1 MTAVAAV
8 AAADDALAAAVDDAV
23 GALVADK
30 DVVDVAAVEGGLVE
44 VVRRGKR
51 ERLQTL
57 LEGPLFALVRERMGE
72 PARTTSWRLKQRAML
87 TALPLVDG
95 RVALRVQKAPPS
107 DAQLAHLVEE
117 GVVPGGVDGEFVAA
131 VLEGG
136 GVAFVGPARAA
147 HRRVAVAVAR
157 ALSPLVRVAC
167 LSDDPIAGCLP
178 PVDVGGDVGGAGA
191 GAVARARAAVAAG
204 ADVVVAL
211 GVDVDDAVALCD
223 AALPV
228 PVIASID
235 VASVAA
241 LEARFGAR
249 KTRALFAIVAVVG
262 FAPDGRPR
270 LVELHG
276 GVADAAPVP
285 VTAPTSTSTAPM
297 TMTAPATA
305 SMQPT
310 SLQPATSTSTAATR
324 PPPAALLGEVPALGD
339 APPADWASDNVDDDP
354 GWELGSLADPQK
366 PAAPGSFEAALQQ
379 QAKRPV
385 FTPRPPPVHPQTASL
400 KGTGGLTFEPP
411 GLGGAPGPDD
421 DGDGSPE

>member
-1 MTAVAAV
+1 MSAV
-8 AAADDALAAAVDDAV
+8 AAADEALAAAVDDAV

-51 ERLQTL
+51 ERMQTL
-57 LEGPLFALVRERMGE
+57 LEGPLFALVRERMGD
-72 PARTTSWRLKQRAML
+72 PARTTSWRLKQRAVL

-136 GVAFVGPARAA
+136 GVGFVGPARAA

-178 PVDVGGDVGGAGA
+178 PVDVGVDGG

-228 PVIASID
+228 PLIASID

-276 GVADAAPVP
+276 GVADAAPAVALA
-285 VTAPTSTSTAPM
+285 APTSAAATTTAPSAPPP
-297 TMTAPATA
+297 TPQAAPSTTTRAAPAA
-305 SMQPT
+305 P
-310 SLQPATSTSTAATR
+310 
-324 PPPAALLGEVPALGD
+324 LGEVPPLGD
-339 APPADWASDNVDDDP
+339 APPADWASDDVDDDP
-354 GWELGSLADPQK
+354 GWELGSLADPLK

-385 FTPRPPPVHPQTASL
+385 FTPRPPPAHPQTASL

-411 GLGGAPGPDD
+411 GGQPRGDD
-421 DGDGSPE
+421 NGDGSPE